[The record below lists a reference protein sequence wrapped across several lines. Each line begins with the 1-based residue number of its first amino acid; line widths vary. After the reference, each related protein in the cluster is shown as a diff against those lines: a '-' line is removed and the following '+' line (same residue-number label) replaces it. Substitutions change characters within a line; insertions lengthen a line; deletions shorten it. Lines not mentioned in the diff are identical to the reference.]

1 MSIEKL
7 LGDLIDA
14 LNDNTTALKAA
25 LSAKTEVLTAAAK
38 LADKATKPASKK
50 DADDDE
56 KPARTSRASKGDDD
70 EKPARRSSKADEDDE
85 KPASKKADEP
95 EELTLA
101 DIKREFTA
109 YLGVDDKAEAD
120 KRTAAVKRLVEH
132 LGIEK
137 ITQAKPRDFE
147 RLLGWLKDLKR
158 GRKPDLSEDD
168 DSGSLV

>member
-14 LNDNTTALKAA
+14 LTANTTALNAA

-38 LADKATKPASKK
+38 LADKAKPATKK
-50 DADDDE
+50 DADDEE
-56 KPARTSRASKGDDD
+56 KPARTSRAAKADDD

-85 KPASKKADEP
+85 KPASKKDAEP
-95 EELTLA
+95 EELTIA
-101 DIKREFTA
+101 DIKKMFTE
-109 YLGVDDKAEAD
+109 YLGVDDKDEAD
-120 KRTAAVKRLVEH
+120 KRTANVKKLVTH

-137 ITQAKPRDFE
+137 ITQAKPRDFD
-147 RLLGWLKDLKR
+147 RLAGWLKDLKR

>member
-14 LNDNTTALKAA
+14 LNDNTTALKSA
-25 LSAKTEVLTAAAK
+25 LAAKTEVLTAASK
-38 LADKATKPASKK
+38 LADKAKPASKK
-50 DADDDE
+50 DAEDDD
-56 KPARTSRASKGDDD
+56 KPTERPGRKGARATPETSVR
-70 EKPARRSSKADEDDE
+70 KADEDDE
-85 KPASKKADEP
+85 KPASEKSDEP

-109 YLGVDDKAEAD
+109 YLGVDDTAEAD

-137 ITQAKPRDFE
+137 VTQAKPRDFE